1 MSIDVEL
8 SSIDIN
14 QCDAQTFEPTDG
26 GGKNGKS
33 DRTGSTDSVKL
44 LEFLGTHKCKPS
56 TQVMTKQNTKRKL
69 LAWLFESWSLLSSC
83 SLITIIRSYIVSLRL
98 PR

>member
-14 QCDAQTFEPTDG
+14 QCDAQVPTPADG
-26 GGKNGKS
+26 MGAKGKS
-33 DRTGSTDSVKL
+33 DRTGSTDPVKL

-56 TQVMTKQNTKRKL
+56 TQVR
-69 LAWLFESWSLLSSC
+69 
-83 SLITIIRSYIVSLRL
+83 
-98 PR
+98 

>member
-14 QCDAQTFEPTDG
+14 QCDAQDSKEGISDG
-26 GGKNGKS
+26 EKGKS

-44 LEFLGTHKCKPS
+44 LEFMGTHKCKPS
-56 TQVMTKQNTKRKL
+56 TKVITNPLQKRG
-69 LAWLFESWSLLSSC
+69 LFH
-83 SLITIIRSYIVSLRL
+83 IILVTF
-98 PR
+98 

>member
-14 QCDAQTFEPTDG
+14 QCDAQVSTPSDG
-26 GGKNGKS
+26 GVGNGKS

-56 TQVMTKQNTKRKL
+56 TQVRKKGRKKTP
-69 LAWLFESWSLLSSC
+69 F
-83 SLITIIRSYIVSLRL
+83 Y
-98 PR
+98 